1 MTLLAGF
8 SMIGIMIVVMAIIV
22 KAFQCKHAWE
32 FVDKTELPSRIE
44 EARKHSVNLG
54 NFWTAQ
60 VQDMLERK
68 VIIVLR
74 CPKCGNA
81 KILRESN

>member
-32 FVDKTELPSRIE
+32 FVDRTELLSRIE
-44 EARKHSVNLG
+44 QARKHSVNLG